1 MTARAIPRERFV
13 ELYGPDFDAP
23 TPEAPEA
30 VNADAVLALAESI
43 PLLWDGVEYRV
54 GPIGYLD
61 GVRFSRLSAAL
72 RAAERHPPQ
81 TDEEHQAF
89 EEKIVD
95 VVERMHALL
104 IPCPDENPFLA
115 ASPAEVGQLLGF
127 FSMCLTLQSASGRT
141 RMGRRSPSTT

>member
-1 MTARAIPRERFV
+1 MAVRSLPRERYV

-23 TPEAPEA
+23 TPAAPTS
-30 VNADAVLALAESI
+30 VNADAVLALLEPI

-54 GPIGYLD
+54 APIGYLD
-61 GVRFSRLSAAL
+61 GVRFSRLNAAL
-72 RAAERHPPQ
+72 KAAEKAPPQ
-81 TDEEHQAF
+81 TEEEHEAF
-89 EEKIVD
+89 ELKIVD

-104 IPCPDENPFLA
+104 LPRPDENPFLA

-127 FSMCLTLQSASGRT
+127 FSMCLTLQTASGRS